1 MTFPGVRL
9 RILADIQVK
18 CVVPVGDLLAVGQI
32 SRIKLT
38 RNSQSHPRW
47 QGILKS
53 ILLRVLVGE
62 VPTCT
67 LDRQLKVVIF
77 VDFHNSFFDNV
88 NTTSKNIPEINDNGE
103 LNHNK
108 NRIINKHF
116 YSFSITMFKFLLKT
130 FLVLLKVFGIY
141 LLWICL
147 HYFSAH
153 LYIKFC
159 VPDTILGFLMSPFMI
174 ATPHCQGLRWI
185 VYNAAGIINNMWM
198 LIGAWVYSMIWVFN
212 RDNNMEPAS
221 L

>member
-1 MTFPGVRL
+1 MR
-9 RILADIQVK
+9 RN
-18 CVVPVGDLLAVGQI
+18 
-32 SRIKLT
+32 RIKKNEEQQDTIIEEENINDEPKELFDEN
-38 RNSQSHPRW
+38 NS
-47 QGILKS
+47 
-53 ILLRVLVGE
+53 
-62 VPTCT
+62 
-67 LDRQLKVVIF
+67 
-77 VDFHNSFFDNV
+77 
-88 NTTSKNIPEINDNGE
+88 EINDGSK
-103 LNHNK
+103 LNLNK
-108 NRIINKHF
+108 NKIFVEHI
-116 YSFSITMFKFLLKT
+116 YIFSIAMLNFLCKT
-130 FLVLLKVFGIY
+130 FLVLLKASGIY

-212 RDNNMEPAS
+212 RNNNMEPAS